1 MIKIKWN
8 ELSVEK
14 ASIMNLFFG
23 KYILA
28 VNKFNESFMLAF
40 GKDRHYSKIV
50 FINCYTNDSY
60 YKIVDSLI
68 EAERIST
75 LFAID
80 LEQVNSEKVLQ
91 KYKFKKIS

>member
-1 MIKIKWN
+1 MWKFYISA
-8 ELSVEK
+8 LSSTVMLCGIG
-14 ASIMNLFFG
+14 AAI
-23 KYILA
+23 
-28 VNKFNESFMLAF
+28 VNVDKPNTA
-40 GKDRHYSKIV
+40 KPKIV

-91 KYKFKKIS
+91 KYKFKKI